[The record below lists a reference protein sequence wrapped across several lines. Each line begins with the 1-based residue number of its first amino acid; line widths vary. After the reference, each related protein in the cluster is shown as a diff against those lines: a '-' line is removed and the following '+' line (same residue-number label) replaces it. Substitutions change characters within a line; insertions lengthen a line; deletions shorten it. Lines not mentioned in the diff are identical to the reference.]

1 MLNNTTIFI
10 NQTLNDTITNFTSFV
25 MPETHYMRFSD
36 ITNTTDAMIFYKAC
50 ISVYP
55 HIFIPV
61 GVLSFAIG
69 YYIIKKVIK
78 YE

>member
-1 MLNNTTIFI
+1 MMNNTITGI
-10 NQTLNDTITNFTSFV
+10 NQSFNHTITGFPSVIPT
-25 MPETHYMRFSD
+25 TQYMNFSD
-36 ITNTTDAMIFYKAC
+36 ITNASDAIKFYGAC

-55 HIFIPV
+55 YIFIPV

>member
-1 MLNNTTIFI
+1 MLNNTTVFI
-10 NQTLNDTITNFTSFV
+10 NQSFNHTITGFPSVIPT
-25 MPETHYMRFSD
+25 TQYMNFSD
-36 ITNTTDAMIFYKAC
+36 ITNVSDAIKFYKAC

-61 GVLSFAIG
+61 GMISIMIG

>member
-1 MLNNTTIFI
+1 MLNNTTVFI
-10 NQTLNDTITNFTSFV
+10 NQTLNSTITGFPSVIPTSQ
-25 MPETHYMRFSD
+25 YMRFSD
-36 ITNTTDAMIFYKAC
+36 ITNVSSAMKFYGAC

-55 HIFIPV
+55 YIFIPV
-61 GVLSFAIG
+61 AVLSFIIG

>member
-1 MLNNTTIFI
+1 MLNNTTVFI
-10 NQTLNDTITNFTSFV
+10 NQSFNHTITGFPSVIPT
-25 MPETHYMRFSD
+25 TQYMNFSD
-36 ITNTTDAMIFYKAC
+36 ITNVSSAIKFYEAC

-61 GVLSFAIG
+61 AVLSFAIG